1 MGRKYY
7 STGTVTLTNAGNN
20 TVIAAPAAG
29 TEIKIRRLWLERVDT
44 TDVTV
49 ILENNADPVRELF
62 PRVTLNSDAG
72 KVFFEFD
79 DLTEIGC
86 GSGLACVLDAS
97 VGAKARAYIEYRLG
111 SAQTWPPT
119 V

>member
-7 STGTVTLTNAGNN
+7 STGTVTLTDAGNN

-29 TEIKIRRLWLERVDT
+29 TEIKIRRLWLERVDV

-49 ILENNADPVRELF
+49 ILENNAAQVRELF

-72 KVFFEFD
+72 KMFFDFD
-79 DLTEIGC
+79 DQTEIGV
-86 GSGLACVLDAS
+86 GDGLACVLDAS
-97 VGAKARAYIEYRLG
+97 VGAKVRAYIEYRFG
-111 SAQTWPPT
+111 TAISWPL
-119 V
+119 